1 MPEVFDQSLYSK
13 QSRDDST
20 NLQTFTNYK
29 QSIVNSPPVGVV
41 HGTLSDEGI
50 EDPEVGAHTPAILPA
65 GSLAIP
71 AAEEAMRSSS
81 PARVFAA

>member
-1 MPEVFDQSLYSK
+1 MFDQSLYSK

-29 QSIVNSPPVGVV
+29 QSIVNSPVAGVA
-41 HGTLSDEGI
+41 HGTLSDGVA

-65 GSLAIP
+65 GSLVIP
-71 AAEEAMRSSS
+71 PGEEGMRSSS